1 MRRQSATIET
11 ASGTRAEVAVT
22 LTAPSERQLVV
33 IRSALA
39 VRRICCAG
47 LQSSATPVPL
57 ADIDL
62 SYSPT
67 LGQISGLFKLLPAP
81 ADRFRLR

>member
-57 ADIDL
+57 ADIDRDIAF
-62 SYSPT
+62 SDPGPCNEAMEAI
-67 LGQISGLFKLLPAP
+67 GQLT
-81 ADRFRLR
+81 